1 MTGLRRLPHGA
12 IRVWILTGFLG
23 TITAVA
29 LARYVAQDGPELPG
43 PSVPWWLLAIAFGL
57 AEVFVI
63 HLRIARDAH
72 SFSLSEIPLV
82 IGLAFVPAAGI
93 VLAQVVGVGAA
104 LTLHR
109 RQRPIRSAFN
119 LAQRSVTTTLAVWL
133 FGMLHGAIGTS
144 WPAVWAAAVLATLA
158 ADLVSAILI
167 NLAIALSEGG
177 GKVLDQVVGPG
188 TIFTVANTALALV
201 AVMVMSVDPMGLI
214 LVAAPTVTT
223 FLAGRAYS
231 GLHRKHEELVL
242 LQRSTRLAEISVDLE
257 HMLPPILDHVR
268 EMFHADIAELVLS
281 PEQPGDDHLATQL
294 GPGDNRSLLRPEAPT
309 PDRGVWARVSSE
321 REGVL
326 LARPIRNAALAE
338 YFAERGI
345 VDAIVVPMLADG
357 DVTGTLTVANRLGDF
372 ATFDE
377 DDLRL
382 LQVLANHVSVS
393 VRNARLVEHLGA
405 ALDHERHVAQLKDDF
420 VATISHE
427 LRTPLTNVQGYVKTL
442 LNPAVT
448 LSAEERNEFLSSAD
462 RQAERLK
469 ALIEDLLFISRVEAS
484 HPRVAPDVVPLS
496 DLIDRIVRD
505 RAGPER
511 LDRVVLSLP
520 SDLPLVRTREED
532 VARLIGNLVDNA
544 LKHSPPH
551 ASVRVGARLESVG
564 VRVSVEDQG
573 PGIPSDE
580 QEQIFDR
587 FYQVDQGST
596 RRVGGA
602 GMGLYICRRAA
613 EALGARVWLEGST
626 PGGSTFCA
634 WLPFD
639 VPLDPSTSHRDST
652 APRARLVSSVA

>member
-1 MTGLRRLPHGA
+1 VVGLRRLLHGP
-12 IRVWILTGFLG
+12 IRVWILTGFLAG
-23 TITAVA
+23 ITGIA
-29 LARYVAQDGPELPG
+29 LVRYVAQDGPELPG
-43 PSVPWWLLAIAFGL
+43 PFVPWWLLAIAFGL

-63 HLRIARDAH
+63 HIRIARDAH

-93 VLAQVVGVGAA
+93 VLAQVIGVGAA

-109 RQRPIRSAFN
+109 RQRPIRAAFN

-133 FGMLHGAIGTS
+133 FGLLHGALGPS
-144 WPAVWAAAVLATLA
+144 WPAVWAAAILATLA
-158 ADLVSAILI
+158 ADIVSAILI
-167 NLAIALSEGG
+167 NLAITLSEGG
-177 GKVLDQVVGPG
+177 GRVLDQVVGPG
-188 TIFTVANTALALV
+188 TIFTMANTALALV
-201 AVMVMSVDPMGLI
+201 AVMVMSVDPRGLI

-231 GLHRKHEELVL
+231 GLQRKHEELVL
-242 LQRSTRLAEISVDLE
+242 LQRSTRLAEISSDLE

-268 EMFHADIAELVLS
+268 EMFHADIAELVLW

-294 GPGDNRSLLRPEAPT
+294 GPGEDRSLLRPEAPA

-326 LARPIRNAALAE
+326 LPRPIRNAALAA

-345 VDAIVVPMLADG
+345 VDAIVVPMLAEG
-357 DVTGTLTVANRLGDF
+357 NVTGILTVANRLGDF

-393 VRNARLVEHLGA
+393 VRNARLVEHLEA
-405 ALDHERHVAQLKDDF
+405 ALDHERQAAKLKDDF

-442 LNPAVT
+442 LNPAVA
-448 LSAEERNEFLSSAD
+448 LSTQERNDFLSSAD
-462 RQAERLK
+462 RQAERLQV
-469 ALIEDLLFISRVEAS
+469 LIEDLLIMSRVEAS
-484 HPRVAPDVVPLS
+484 YPRVAPDVLPLS
-496 DLIDRIVRD
+496 DLIERIARD

-511 LDRVVLSLP
+511 IDRLVLAVP
-520 SDLPLVRTREED
+520 SDLPVVRTREED
-532 VARLIGNLVDNA
+532 VSRLIGNLVDNA
-544 LKHSPPH
+544 LKHSPPRT
-551 ASVRVGARLESVG
+551 SVRVDARLESVG

-573 PGIPSDE
+573 TGIPLE
-580 QEQIFDR
+580 QQEQIFDR
-587 FYQVDQGST
+587 FYQVDHGST

-613 EALGARVWLEGST
+613 EALGARVWLERSSSRGSI
-626 PGGSTFCA
+626 FCA

-639 VPLDPSTSHRDST
+639 VPLESSNPSSASKTPAAH
-652 APRARLVSSVA
+652 LVSSVV

>member
-1 MTGLRRLPHGA
+1 M
-12 IRVWILTGFLG
+12 RVWIMTGFLSV
-23 TITAVA
+23 ITAIV
-29 LARYVAQDGPELPG
+29 LMRYFAHDRPELAG
-43 PSVPWWLLAIAFGL
+43 PSVPWWLLAAAFAV

-72 SFSLSEIPLV
+72 SFSLSEIPIV

-109 RQRPIRSAFN
+109 RQRPIRAAFN
-119 LAQRSVTTTLAVWL
+119 LAQRSVTTTLAIWL
-133 FGMLHGAIGTS
+133 FGLLHGAFGAS
-144 WPAVWAAAVLATLA
+144 WPAVWGAVALATLA
-158 ADLVSAILI
+158 ADVVAAILI
-167 NLAIALSEGG
+167 NLAIAMSEGG
-177 GKVLDQVVGPG
+177 GRVLDQVVGPG

-201 AVMVMSVDPMGLI
+201 AVMVMSVEPMGLI

-223 FLAGRAYS
+223 FLAGRAFS
-231 GLHRKHEELVL
+231 GLQRKHEELVL

-257 HMLPPILDHVR
+257 HMLMPILDHVR
-268 EMFHADIAELVLS
+268 EMFHSDIAELVLW
-281 PEQPGDDHLATQL
+281 PEEPGDDHLVSQL
-294 GPGDNRSLLRPEAPT
+294 GPGSERSLLRPEAPT

-326 LARPIRNAALAE
+326 LARPIRNAALAA

-357 DVTGTLTVANRLGDF
+357 DVTGMLMVANRLGDF

-393 VRNARLVEHLGA
+393 VRNARLLEHLGA
-405 ALDHERHVAQLKDDF
+405 ALDHERNIAKLKDDF

-442 LNPAVT
+442 LNPAIS
-448 LSAEERNEFLSSAD
+448 LSDEERSEFLSSAD

-469 ALIEDLLFISRVEAS
+469 ALIEDLLFMSRVEAS
-484 HPRVAPDVVPLS
+484 HPQVAPEVLPMS

-511 LDRVVLSLP
+511 IDRVILSLP
-520 SDLPLVRTREED
+520 SDLPLARTREED

-544 LKHSPPH
+544 LKYSPPRG
-551 ASVRVGARLESVG
+551 SVRVGARVESVG
-564 VRVSVEDQG
+564 VRVSIEDQG
-573 PGIPSDE
+573 RGIPSEDRE
-580 QEQIFDR
+580 RIFDR
-587 FYQVDQGST
+587 FYQVDHGST
-596 RRVGGA
+596 RSVGGA

-613 EALGARVWLEGST
+613 EALGGRVWLEGSS
-626 PGGSTFCA
+626 PQGSTFCA

-639 VPLDPSTSHRDST
+639 VPLDPSASRRDSKT
-652 APRARLVSSVA
+652 PAARLVSSVA